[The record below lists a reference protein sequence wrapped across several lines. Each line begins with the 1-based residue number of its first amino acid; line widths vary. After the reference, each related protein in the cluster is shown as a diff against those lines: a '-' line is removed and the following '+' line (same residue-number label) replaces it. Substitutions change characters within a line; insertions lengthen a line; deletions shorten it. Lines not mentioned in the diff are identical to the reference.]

1 MRQIERP
8 RSLTEMALEHLR
20 EAIVS
25 GDLGLGDQ
33 LSEGALARDLGISK
47 TPVREALQ
55 RLQGEGLVRV
65 VPQTGSFVFTMSAA
79 EVRELCE
86 LRLTLEQAAVRLAV
100 ERNRPALI
108 AELDRIVGEMRAAF
122 ATGEVRRY
130 LALDTAYHAAFF
142 AHCGNALFR
151 EAHDR
156 LVGRIAALRT
166 HLAQKPS
173 HTARSMEEHACM
185 LDAIRAGDHD
195 ALTRLLD
202 QHVERTRET
211 YAAHIEDIAQAD
223 RTEAGRLRR
232 AG

>member
-1 MRQIERP
+1 MRPLQRP
-8 RSLTEMALEHLR
+8 RSLTEIALTHLR

-25 GDLGLGDQ
+25 GDLGLGEQ
-33 LSEGALARDLGISK
+33 LSEGALARELGISK

-55 RLQGEGLVRV
+55 RLQSEGLVRI
-65 VPQTGSFVFTMSAA
+65 VPQTGSFVFTMSAI

-100 ERNRPALI
+100 AREREALI
-108 AELDRIVGEMRAAF
+108 RDLEVIVAEMQAAL
-122 ATGEVRRY
+122 AAGEVRRY

-142 AHCGNALFR
+142 ARCGNALFR

-173 HTARSMEEHACM
+173 HTARSMDEHAGM
-185 LDAIRAGDHD
+185 LEAVRTGDD
-195 ALTRLLD
+195 TGVARLLD
-202 QHVERTRET
+202 QHIERTRET

-223 RTEAGRLRR
+223 RRDVTRSRR
-232 AG
+232 PG